1 MAKEKLFRYEAI
13 NHMPN
18 VVQMESKDPLW
29 VASVRGTW
37 AARFGNDHPIT
48 VELACGKGDYTLELA
63 RRFPER
69 NFIGVDL
76 KGDRIYKGAK
86 IAADEGL
93 SNVRFLRI
101 FIDHIPNYFEKGEID
116 EIWITFP
123 DPYLNEM
130 KKSKRLTSPVFLGRY
145 RNVLKDGGRIRFK
158 TDDPTLDQF
167 TLDTLREE
175 GITPQRRV
183 EDVHGTDHGDPLLD
197 IITYYESM
205 HLKIGRRIRY
215 TEWRL
220 G

>member
-130 KKSKRLTSPVFLGRY
+130 KKSKRLTSLVFLERY
-145 RNVLKDGGRIRFK
+145 RQVIREGGRIRFK
-158 TDDPTLDQF
+158 TDDPTLDRF
-167 TLDTLREE
+167 TLDTLSEE
-175 GITPQRRV
+175 GIAIERRV

-215 TEWRL
+215 TEWVL
-220 G
+220 

>member
-116 EIWITFP
+116 GIWITFP

-130 KKSKRLTSPVFLGRY
+130 KKSKRLTSPVFLERY
-145 RNVLKDGGRIRFK
+145 RQVIREGGRIHFK
-158 TDDPTLDQF
+158 TDDPTLDRF
-167 TLDTLREE
+167 TLDTLSEE
-175 GITPQRRV
+175 GIAIERRV

-197 IITYYESM
+197 IITYYESL

-215 TEWRL
+215 TEWVL
-220 G
+220 

>member
-86 IAADEGL
+86 IAADVGL

-130 KKSKRLTSPVFLGRY
+130 KKSKRLTSPVFLERY
-145 RNVLKDGGRIRFK
+145 RQVIREGGRIRFK
-158 TDDPTLDQF
+158 TDDPTLDRF
-167 TLDTLREE
+167 TLDTLSEE
-175 GITPQRRV
+175 GIAIERRV

-197 IITYYESM
+197 IITYYESL

-215 TEWRL
+215 TEWVL
-220 G
+220 

>member
-1 MAKEKLFRYEAI
+1 
-13 NHMPN
+13 
-18 VVQMESKDPLW
+18 
-29 VASVRGTW
+29 
-37 AARFGNDHPIT
+37 

-130 KKSKRLTSPVFLGRY
+130 KKSKRLTSPVFLERY
-145 RNVLKDGGRIRFK
+145 RQVIREGGRIRFK
-158 TDDPTLDQF
+158 TDDPTLDRF
-167 TLDTLREE
+167 TLDTLSEE
-175 GITPQRRV
+175 GIAIERRV

-197 IITYYESM
+197 IITYYESL

-215 TEWRL
+215 TEWVL
-220 G
+220 